1 MNVIT
6 VEKQGHVFLIGLN
19 EPQKL
24 NSFSL
29 QMLHELAGAYTAF
42 EDDADA
48 RCAVLFAHGPHFTSG
63 LRLNEVGPKVASGE
77 LLFPKDRVDPLDLF
91 GRRRTKPV
99 VMAVQGWCLTIGI
112 ELLLGSDIGVA
123 SQDTRFAQMEV
134 RRGIMPFGGATL
146 RFAQRCGWGNAM
158 RWLLSGAEFDASEA
172 HRIGLVQQLV
182 EPGSQLEVALALATD
197 IANQAP
203 LAVQASR
210 RSAQLAMEQGPKAAL
225 EALLPDARALFA
237 TQDAAE
243 GVRSFVERRAGKF
256 EGR

>member
-1 MNVIT
+1 
-6 VEKQGHVFLIGLN
+6 
-19 EPQKL
+19 
-24 NSFSL
+24 
-29 QMLHELAGAYTAF
+29 
-42 EDDADA
+42 
-48 RCAVLFAHGPHFTSG
+48 
-63 LRLNEVGPKVASGE
+63 
-77 LLFPKDRVDPLDLF
+77 
-91 GRRRTKPV
+91 
-99 VMAVQGWCLTIGI
+99 
-112 ELLLGSDIGVA
+112 
-123 SQDTRFAQMEV
+123 
-134 RRGIMPFGGATL
+134 
-146 RFAQRCGWGNAM
+146 M